1 MIQKGVRVDSVV
13 TLAGLIKIILHLR
26 NPKII
31 EIKMACVCL
40 VPVTLVE
47 NKIRKIWQIRFLT
60 NVAGTIFR
68 SNLNNQKT
76 CLMPGSIHVL
86 LFDRGKTIRTSL
98 MCDIDYI

>member
-47 NKIRKIWQIRFLT
+47 IKIRQTWQNKIRQIRKQ
-60 NVAGTIFR
+60 N
-68 SNLNNQKT
+68 SKNLAN
-76 CLMPGSIHVL
+76 SVL
-86 LFDRGKTIRTSL
+86 DKCCRYHFSK
-98 MCDIDYI
+98 